1 MMRVSPHMRYL
12 PLQLFNRCA
21 RHQTLPIY
29 RMQLGSPAVVVLLKL
44 GNHQQECLAS
54 SAARPRGLECFL
66 LANAHTVSDAA
77 DALPELRLLLLV
89 CAFVAHVVLLPIV
102 HSTLR

>member
-1 MMRVSPHMRYL
+1 MMRVAPHMRYL

-29 RMQLGSPAVVVLLKL
+29 RMQVGSPAVVVLLKL
-44 GNHQQECLAS
+44 GNHQQEYLAS

-77 DALPELRLLLLV
+77 DALLELRLLLLV
-89 CAFVAHVVLLPIV
+89 CAFAGHVAMLPTARR
-102 HSTLR
+102 SRR